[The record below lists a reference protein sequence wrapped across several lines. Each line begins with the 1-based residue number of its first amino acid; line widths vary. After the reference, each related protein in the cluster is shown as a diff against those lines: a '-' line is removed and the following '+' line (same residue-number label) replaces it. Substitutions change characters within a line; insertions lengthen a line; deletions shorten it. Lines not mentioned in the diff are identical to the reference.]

1 VRVLGGNAST
11 SKTCQGRKL
20 VQTNRVVKTS
30 DGHLS
35 FTGPDPQ
42 LSAPESLLIDK
53 LATANEQVECV
64 RRAQTGRFRMPS
76 VIIATAD
83 DLALPLEEQVVRTS
97 AALDAHG
104 HIVALAPAEP
114 ADPARRRLHT
124 VRSALEAD
132 RIAIVPL
139 SLPPL
144 ARTLLGEQLRQL
156 AGTDLGPG
164 VLAGAARLLTY
175 YLHAGALL
183 GSVAK
188 LDRVP
193 VGVGDHVKSLVPG
206 RHFAVLAHPEPYIG
220 AAEAAAVPP
229 GPGYQTQLAVAGRGL
244 DPGWITGPLA
254 AAWRTQHLREVP
266 LPGDSAR
273 WWGTSKLVEFTAYI
287 ADVGMLYQLV
297 TSVRR
302 DTCTWCGLEVI
313 GDQCLFCDTRLGGRA
328 APARH
333 AATVP
338 AGGRPVAAPQGR
350 PAVPGSRSGA
360 LDSPQRP
367 QLEPHK
373 R

>member
-1 VRVLGGNAST
+1 
-11 SKTCQGRKL
+11 
-20 VQTNRVVKTS
+20 
-30 DGHLS
+30 
-35 FTGPDPQ
+35 
-42 LSAPESLLIDK
+42 
-53 LATANEQVECV
+53 
-64 RRAQTGRFRMPS
+64 MPS
-76 VIIATAD
+76 VITVTSD
-83 DLALPLEEQVVRTS
+83 DLAVPLEEQVTRVS
-97 AALDAHG
+97 AALDAYG
-104 HIVALAPAEP
+104 HVVALAPADP

-132 RIAIVPL
+132 RVAIVPVA
-139 SLPPL
+139 LPPL
-144 ARTLLGEQLRQL
+144 ACTLLGEQVRQL

-175 YLHAGALL
+175 YLHSGALL

-193 VGVGDHVKSLVPG
+193 VSVGTHVKSLVPG
-206 RHFAVLAHPEPYIG
+206 RHFAVLAHPEPYL
-220 AAEAAAVPP
+220 AEADPDKVPP
-229 GPGYQTQLAVAGRGL
+229 GPGYQTQLAVAGKGL

-254 AAWRTQHLREVP
+254 AAWHTAHVREVP
-266 LPGDSAR
+266 QPTDAAR

-313 GDQCLFCDTRLGGRA
+313 GDQCLFCATRLGDRAAAASGGSAAASASASVSASDAVSTSASVSGRSPERGVAAAPDGRA
-328 APARH
+328 VQTPR
-333 AATVP
+333 
-338 AGGRPVAAPQGR
+338 
-350 PAVPGSRSGA
+350 
-360 LDSPQRP
+360 RP